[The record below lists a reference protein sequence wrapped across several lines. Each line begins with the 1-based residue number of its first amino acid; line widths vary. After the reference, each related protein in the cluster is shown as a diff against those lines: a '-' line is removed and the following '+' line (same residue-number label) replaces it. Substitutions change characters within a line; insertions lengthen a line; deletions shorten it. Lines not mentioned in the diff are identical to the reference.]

1 MSFVALV
8 ICSIL
13 LLLASPTFEDF
24 FGHDPSMT
32 KTFVGIL
39 SNAAVLAFSL
49 CFGGWVVDKNLL

>member
-13 LLLASPTFEDF
+13 LLLVSPTFEDF

-39 SNAAVLAFSL
+39 VNASVLAFTL
-49 CFGGWVVDKNLL
+49 CFGGWVADQNPL